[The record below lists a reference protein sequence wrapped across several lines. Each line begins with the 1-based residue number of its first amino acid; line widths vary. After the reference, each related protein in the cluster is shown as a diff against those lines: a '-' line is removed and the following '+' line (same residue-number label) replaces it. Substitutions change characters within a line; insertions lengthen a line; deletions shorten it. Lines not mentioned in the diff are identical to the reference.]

1 MPNDYPFWEYIQ
13 ANGNGRSPYGR
24 VIQSNLIRKYE
35 QFLGNGIGVANLYEY
50 KWRLRGLSEDEEE
63 LNPKLEEMIKTMTGV
78 DLTDTNGQFRST
90 YDILLGISEV
100 WDTLDTKQQALL
112 LENIAGKTQV

>member
-1 MPNDYPFWEYIQ
+1 
-13 ANGNGRSPYGR
+13 
-24 VIQSNLIRKYE
+24 
-35 QFLGNGIGVANLYEY
+35 
-50 KWRLRGLSEDEEE
+50 
-63 LNPKLEEMIKTMTGV
+63 MTGV

-90 YDILLGISEV
+90 YDILLDISKV

>member
-1 MPNDYPFWEYIQ
+1 
-13 ANGNGRSPYGR
+13 
-24 VIQSNLIRKYE
+24 
-35 QFLGNGIGVANLYEY
+35 
-50 KWRLRGLSEDEEE
+50 
-63 LNPKLEEMIKTMTGV
+63 MIKTMTGV